1 MKFLDEPR
9 LAYWSNFLRSVEL
22 GDRLLSVRT
31 DAFSCKKAG
40 DDKRLSKE
48 LERQLSASLPARTGP
63 APSRSSS
70 TPSSSSTTAAAA
82 AGGAASG
89 MIAPPASRATSGG
102 GFGAAGG
109 GASAAAAAAA
119 TAAANAAAA
128 SFGTS
133 PSFGVLTDVGVRR
146 TLVDLICT
154 MNASF
159 PDYDFSGVRPDNFEK
174 EASVSLVRNKVNAA
188 LAEISVIHNT
198 IFLESFWADLDE
210 VMKLK
215 DCEVYSYSPDM
226 EGDPFTEGCLW
237 SFNHF
242 FVNKSLKRVLFL
254 HCTTKSKLQVMDDMN
269 MMGSMSDSD
278 ADDDEDQEEAEFDN
292 DNDNCSGYIM
302 GDMDM
307 EPAGGDDDSMT

>member
-1 MKFLDEPR
+1 MKYLDEPR
-9 LAYWSNFLRSVEL
+9 LAYWSNFLQSVEL

-48 LERQLSASLPARTGP
+48 LERQLSASLPTR
-63 APSRSSS
+63 PSRLSSVSSS
-70 TPSSSSTTAAAA
+70 TSATTAASHAPPGAAAA
-82 AGGAASG
+82 AAVS
-89 MIAPPASRATSGG
+89 
-102 GFGAAGG
+102 AGG
-109 GASAAAAAAA
+109 GSKGEGAAAAA
-119 TAAANAAAA
+119 TAAAASAAAY
-128 SFGTS
+128 GTS

-159 PDYDFSGVRPDNFEK
+159 PDYDFSGMRPDNFEK
-174 EASVSLVRNKVNAA
+174 EVSVSLVRNKVNAA
-188 LAEISVIHNT
+188 LAEISVIHNK

-210 VMKLK
+210 VMNLK
-215 DCEVYSYSPDM
+215 NCEVYSYSPDM

-242 FVNKSLKRVLFL
+242 FLNKSLKRVLFL
-254 HCTTKSKLQVMDDMN
+254 HCTTKSKLHVMGD
-269 MMGSMSDSD
+269 MMGLDSD
-278 ADDDEDQEEAEFDN
+278 ADDEDQEENDLDLDN
-292 DNDNCSGYIM
+292 DNDNCPGFIM

>member
-1 MKFLDEPR
+1 MKYLDEPR
-9 LAYWSNFLRSVEL
+9 LAYWSNFLGSVEL

-48 LERQLSASLPARTGP
+48 LERHMKEKVSASLSSSPPEATATNTLSRVV
-63 APSRSSS
+63 RSSS
-70 TPSSSSTTAAAA
+70 TSSST
-82 AGGAASG
+82 S
-89 MIAPPASRATSGG
+89 TS
-102 GFGAAGG
+102 AY
-109 GASAAAAAAA
+109 
-119 TAAANAAAA
+119 
-128 SFGTS
+128 GTS
-133 PSFGVLTDVGVRR
+133 PSFGASLADVGVRR

-159 PDYDFSGVRPDNFEK
+159 PDYDFSGVRPDHFDK

-188 LAEISVIHNT
+188 LAEISVIHNK

-210 VMKLK
+210 VMQLK

-242 FVNKSLKRVLFL
+242 FLNKSLKRVLFL
-254 HCTTKSKLQVMDDMN
+254 HCTTKSKLHVMEDS
-269 MMGSMSDSD
+269 MGMGSDSD
-278 ADDDEDQEEAEFDN
+278 ADDDDEADLEDGDRDGDRDGDGENDQENDAEN
-292 DNDNCSGYIM
+292 DAENCPGYIM

>member
-1 MKFLDEPR
+1 MKYLDEPR

-48 LERQLSASLPARTGP
+48 LERQLSASLPT
-63 APSRSSS
+63 PSRSSS
-70 TPSSSSTTAAAA
+70 APSA
-82 AGGAASG
+82 
-89 MIAPPASRATSGG
+89 
-102 GFGAAGG
+102 
-109 GASAAAAAAA
+109 ASAAAVTPTTTTPAAGGFTAGGGGGGAAAG
-119 TAAANAAAA
+119 AA
-128 SFGTS
+128 FGTS

-159 PDYDFSGVRPDNFEK
+159 PDYDFSGVRPDSFDK

-188 LAEISVIHNT
+188 LAEVSVIHNK

-210 VMKLK
+210 VMTLK

-242 FVNKSLKRVLFL
+242 FLNKNLKRVLFL
-254 HCTTKSKLQVMDDMN
+254 HCTTKSKLHVMEDML
-269 MMGSMSDSD
+269 GSDSD
-278 ADDDEDQEEAEFDN
+278 ADDDDEEEEQDDADMDQEN
-292 DNDNCSGYIM
+292 DNDTCPGYIM

-307 EPAGGDDDSMT
+307 EPAGGDDDSLG